1 MGRVSGTASGSS
13 MILAFLLACSGGD
26 DSAGPA
32 EWTVLGSDLPSAVL
46 SVHGD
51 DVDDLWLVG
60 SDIGRGPYVRH
71 HTAAGWAEIDT
82 GTSGDLWWAWN
93 DGEDVWMVGAGGRVL
108 RGGPTF
114 TEEVLDPK
122 VTLFG
127 IWGTSPSDVW
137 TVGGNIAK
145 ASAAAAMWHY
155 DGADWSPVEL
165 PAEAKAA
172 LALYKVWGRSKS
184 EVYVVGSDGL
194 LLARAGF
201 AWTVVPTSTSYPL
214 FTVHGDDTRAY
225 AVGGEYSGVI
235 ASQDGADWPD
245 DTPSGLPQMN
255 GVYVREGCD
264 PVAVGTQGGQVFAR
278 TSDGWIKD
286 ERPSPTPY
294 DFHAAW
300 VSPDCEVL
308 AVGGYLTAI
317 PMSLG
322 VVAWGG
328 DDDLVEVP

>member
-1 MGRVSGTASGSS
+1 
-13 MILAFLLACSGGD
+13 MIVGFLLACSDGGD
-26 DSAGPA
+26 DSATPA
-32 EWTVLGSDLPSAVL
+32 EWTVLGHDLPSAVL
-46 SVHGD
+46 SIHGD
-51 DVDDLWLVG
+51 DTDDLWLVG

-71 HTAAGWAEIDT
+71 HTASGWAEVDT
-82 GTSGDLWWAWN
+82 GTSGDLWWAWD
-93 DGEDVWMVGAGGRVL
+93 DGADVWMVGAGGRVV
-108 RGGPTF
+108 RGDGSTF
-114 TEEVLDPK
+114 VEEVLDPE

-127 IWGTSPSDVW
+127 IWGSSPSDVW

-145 ASAAAAMWHY
+145 SSAAAAMWHY
-155 DGADWSPVEL
+155 DGTAWSPAGL
-165 PAEAKAA
+165 PKEAKAK
-172 LALYKVWGRSKS
+172 LALYKVWGRSSS

-194 LLARAGF
+194 LLQRAGF
-201 AWTVVPTSTSYPL
+201 TWNVVPTATSYPL
-214 FTVHGDDTRAY
+214 FTVHGDANRAY
-225 AVGGEYSGVI
+225 AVGGEYSGAI
-235 ASQDGADWPD
+235 AAQDAGSWTD

-264 PVAVGTQGGQVFAR
+264 PVAVGTQGGQVFQR
-278 TSDGWIKD
+278 TADGWVQD

-322 VVAWGG
+322 VVVWSGG
-328 DDDLVEVP
+328 SDLAELP